1 MYKIITKTR
10 LAASINRLD
19 VQAPEIAGR
28 ARPGQFVVL
37 RVNDTGERIPLTV
50 AGQDPAGGTISLI
63 FQETGKTTRALA
75 QLSAGD
81 SIRDILGPLG
91 TPTKIEHIGNVVV
104 IGGGVGAAEVLP
116 VAKAFKAAG
125 NTVTGIVG
133 ARSRELIILENE
145 LKAAC
150 DKLYIT
156 TDDGSSGRKGFVSDV
171 LKEIIAGNAAIGLV
185 YAVGP
190 VPMMRVVANITR
202 EAGIKTTVSLNPIML
217 DGTGMC
223 GVCRVRV
230 GDMVKFACV
239 DGPEFDA
246 HQVQWDEL
254 ISRLA
259 GFRQEEKIS
268 VEQHA
273 PGCTCKKE

>member
-1 MYKIITKTR
+1 MHKILIKTR

-37 RVNDTGERIPLTV
+37 RINDTGERIPLTV

-63 FQETGKTTRALA
+63 FQETGKTTTALA
-75 QLSAGD
+75 QLRAGD
-81 SIRDILGPLG
+81 YIRDILGPLG
-91 TPTKIEHIGNVVV
+91 TPTVVERVGSVVV

-116 VAKAFKAAG
+116 VAKAFKSAG
-125 NTVTGIVG
+125 NTVTGIIG
-133 ARSRELIILENE
+133 ARTGGLIILENE

-150 DKLYIT
+150 DKLYVT
-156 TDDGSSGRKGFVSDV
+156 TDDGSAGRKGFVSDV
-171 LKEIIAGNAAIGLV
+171 LKEIIANDAAVALV

-202 EAGIKTTVSLNPIML
+202 ETNIKTIVSLNPIML

-223 GVCRVRV
+223 GVCRVSV
-230 GDMVKFACV
+230 GGRIKFACV

-254 ISRLA
+254 IGRLS

-268 VEQHA
+268 LERHA
-273 PGCTCKKE
+273 AGCTCKKE